1 MTLISILWLSQLS
14 CHILIHS
21 SNNYEVQHTCTT
33 MISLTG
39 SNKTFNGHSYQ
50 MLRIYQKVSIYKQI
64 KKAQQISN
72 KL

>member
-21 SNNYEVQHTCTT
+21 SNNYEVQHTT
-33 MISLTG
+33 MVSLTG

-50 MLRIYQKVSIYKQI
+50 MLRIYQKVSFYKQI